1 MPTLLRPLR
10 SAAALAG
17 LLATSLRRRC
27 RPHRLFGLD
36 NANLSAGGAHPNA
49 DAASA
54 SFASAAGALAT
65 QDFDGAAGAVPGA
78 FSIGAV
84 NAAFTNLATAYTQIS
99 AGVGT
104 FSTFPISGTQYLES
118 LSGNGST
125 YFSIAFDQPLRALGF
140 YLTDP
145 SDWIGNPSAVPGLT
159 LNLFQSGGTTSLD
172 LLQGLDASQ
181 AVNGNVFLRRRGYNR
196 CHHRLLH
203 FQPGIDPPTRMRS
216 ARTISRSL
224 SGNAVPFPNRH
235 RWRCS
240 PSASSPL
247 PRLVPQDLTADSAA
261 HRRGDCPQTR
271 PVTL

>member
-17 LLATSLRRRC
+17 LLAAASAVAAPTVF
-27 RPHRLFGLD
+27 FGLD

-65 QDFDGAAGAVPGA
+65 QDFDGLALGAVPGA

-84 NAAFTNLATAYTQIS
+84 NAAFTNLATAYTQIA

-181 AVNGNVFLRRRGYNR
+181 VVNGNVLFFGVVDTTDAITGFSISSLASIPDEDAIGLDHLQVAVRERG
-196 CHHRLLH
+196 
-203 FQPGIDPPTRMRS
+203 
-216 ARTISRSL
+216 
-224 SGNAVPFPNRH
+224 AVPEPAPLALLAV
-235 RWRCS
+235 S
-240 PSASSPL
+240 VLALAASWF
-247 PRLVPQDLTADSAA
+247 RKT
-261 HRRGDCPQTR
+261 
-271 PVTL
+271 